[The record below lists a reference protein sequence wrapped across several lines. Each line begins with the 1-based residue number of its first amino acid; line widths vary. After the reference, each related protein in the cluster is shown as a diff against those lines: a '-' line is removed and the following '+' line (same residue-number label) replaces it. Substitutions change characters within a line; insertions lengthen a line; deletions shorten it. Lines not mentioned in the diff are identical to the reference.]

1 MPKNS
6 QQNHAQPISEAPLVY
21 KAVWAVGILKP
32 KFNPNGAIFANQL
45 EVIGTAAWLK
55 DEKILITCAHVV
67 QSLLGAPLE
76 LTGLLV
82 VGKNGNYTPAK
93 IGVID
98 MLHDLAILKID
109 NQDIADQ
116 QIEGL
121 SIAEKY
127 HSIGEKI
134 GYAGFP
140 LGMQLLQERHA
151 PTYTEGVVSSE
162 LKNMGSRKEI
172 QISGPV
178 TGGFSGSPIVALSE
192 PEKIIG
198 IVSNSPSKEAGE
210 ANIFMGI
217 SWEHIK
223 ALVSVPI
230 S

>member
-1 MPKNS
+1 MESAINS
-6 QQNHAQPISEAPLVY
+6 ATELPMVY

-32 KFNPNGAIFANQL
+32 KFNPNGAVFANQL
-45 EVIGTAAWLK
+45 DVIGTAAWLK
-55 DEKILITCAHVV
+55 NEKVLITCAHVV

-82 VGKNGNYTPAK
+82 VGQNGNYTPAK

-98 MLHDLAILKID
+98 LMHDLAVLKID
-109 NQDIADQ
+109 NQEIANQ
-116 QIEGL
+116 QTEGL
-121 SIAEKY
+121 EISETY
-127 HSIGEKI
+127 HKVGTKI

-151 PTYTEGVVSSE
+151 PTYNEGLIGSE
-162 LKNMGSRKEI
+162 IKNLGIRKEI
-172 QISGPV
+172 QISGAV
-178 TGGFSGSPIVALSE
+178 TGGFSGSPIIALGE
-192 PEKIIG
+192 PTKIIG
-198 IVSNSPSKEAGE
+198 IVSNSPSKEAGD

-223 ALVSVPI
+223 ALAAVPI